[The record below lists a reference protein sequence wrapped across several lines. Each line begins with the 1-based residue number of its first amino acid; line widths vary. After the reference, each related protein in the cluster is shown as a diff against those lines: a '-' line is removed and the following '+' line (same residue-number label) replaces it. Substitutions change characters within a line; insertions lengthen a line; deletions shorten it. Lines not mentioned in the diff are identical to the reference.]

1 MLMIIC
7 QLLTFSCHLL
17 KVNHCRG
24 NKEKRS
30 SLSIELKEDYMS
42 YIQNPSNLLLAFYFP
57 STLIGSPLRLQPSC
71 FYLRTLQP
79 HFPYQYYLCHFDKHK
94 ERDVLCMCVG
104 GMGGQAGG
112 APDSGVCCR
121 AAASG
126 FYSSSIFSAGVRLRL
141 DVMSRVG

>member
-1 MLMIIC
+1 MLMIIR

-30 SLSIELKEDYMS
+30 SLSIGLKEDYMS

-57 STLIGSPLRLQPSC
+57 STLTGSPLRLQPSC

-79 HFPYQYYLCHFDKHK
+79 HFPYQYYLCHFDKHE
-94 ERDVLCMCVG
+94 EREMYRVRRRRSVG
-104 GMGGQAGG
+104 RWGGSRFGG
-112 APDSGVCCR
+112 CCR
-121 AAASG
+121 VAASG
-126 FYSSSIFSAGVRLRL
+126 FYSSSIFSAGVQLRL